1 MSGLAL
7 ILKDRG
13 YIISGS
19 DSVESEMTEKL
30 QKSGIKVT
38 IGQKKGNLADAEL
51 LIVSAAI
58 KNDNPEIVEARGKK
72 LDIITRSE
80 LLGLLMSQKQGIA
93 VAGTHGKTT
102 TSSMLSLVLE
112 AAGLDPTV
120 VIGGEVKNIGGNA
133 KDGKGNYFVAE
144 ACEYERSF
152 LDLNPFAAII
162 TNIEADHLDTYG
174 DLEHII
180 ESFRDFI
187 SQIDPKGFLVISSWD
202 SHLSEVIKNYRG
214 KILSYGFWE
223 GDFRAENV
231 KVKDHHTYF
240 KVVEQGEEIGE
251 LKLMIPG
258 AHNILNALAVAATAL
273 ELGVKFEI
281 INKTLGKFSGAKR
294 RFEIKGQKN
303 GILVID
309 DYAHHPTE
317 IQATLDGLR
326 SYYPEHK
333 VWCVFQPH
341 QYSRT
346 RFFLSDFAKSFT
358 KADQVII
365 PAIYEARDSEEDKK
379 AVNAKMLAAEI
390 DKVSHNAKHIDEFED
405 VVKYLRKN
413 VKNNDII
420 ITIGA
425 GPVYKIGEEFLRDI

>member
-7 ILKDRG
+7 ILKSRG

-19 DSVESEMTEKL
+19 DAVESAMTEKL
-30 QKSGIKVT
+30 QDSEFKVI
-38 IGQKKGNLADAEL
+38 IGQKEGNLEDAEL
-51 LIVSAAI
+51 LVVSAAI
-58 KNDNPEIVEARGKK
+58 KNDNPEVVEAKSKK

-80 LLGLLMSQKQGIA
+80 LLGLLMDQKQGIA

-112 AAGLDPTV
+112 AANLDPTV

-133 KDGKGNYFVAE
+133 NDGEGDYFVAE

-180 ESFRDFI
+180 ESFREFI
-187 SQIDPKGFLVISSWD
+187 SQINPKGFLVISSWD
-202 SHLSEVIKNYRG
+202 SHLSEVIKNYHG

-223 GDFRAENV
+223 GDFRAEDV

-240 KVVEQGEEIGE
+240 KVVKQGREIGE
-251 LKLMIPG
+251 LRLMIPG
-258 AHNILNALAVAATAL
+258 AHNILNALAVTATAL
-273 ELGVKFEI
+273 ELGVKFDI
-281 INKTLGKFSGAKR
+281 IKKALAKFSGAKR

-303 GILVID
+303 GVLVID

-326 SYYPEHK
+326 SYYPNHQ
-333 VWCVFQPH
+333 VWCVFQAH

-346 RFFLSDFAKSFT
+346 RFFLSDFAKSFA

-379 AVNAKMLAAEI
+379 AVSAKILAAEI
-390 DKVSHNAKHIDEFED
+390 DQVSHNAKHIDDFED
-405 VVKYLRKN
+405 VVRYLRDN
-413 VKNNDII
+413 VKKDDIV

-425 GPVYKIGEEFLRDI
+425 GPVYKIGESFLEK